1 MTQHIL
7 FNPAFQTTQQSIDG
21 FAARADILDDLLGL
35 LRAPLREANNHALI
49 LGPRG
54 FGKSTLVRRIIA
66 EIETDAALGARWEPV
81 ALPEEPYE
89 VSKLS
94 ELWLEALRRLAD
106 TRHDPA
112 LSRLHAE
119 LKRDRDDDRVG
130 RVALDALR
138 DWATRHERRILL
150 VVENLD
156 MLFDNALDAQTEW
169 ALRKVLQSEP
179 SLMLLATAVRRFEGL
194 EAHDRAF
201 YEALQRFELPPLT
214 PAEIADLWHGATGHR
229 PPIPR
234 CQAVRVLT
242 GGNPRMVRLLASLS
256 TGSSLRAILDELTT
270 LVDRHTDY
278 FKGNIEALSGHKRRV
293 FLALATLW
301 RPATAHQVAVEAR
314 LDTNLVSSEL
324 NRLAIDGRVE
334 VVPRSGRAKVYQV
347 SERLYNI
354 YYLMRRAGGDDAR
367 VRALVD
373 FVAVFYEPDELGAF
387 VSRLRDEHGA
397 DARAAC
403 VRFVEELYRRRRDPR
418 ARTAIAAAVDGT
430 MLEKAPSV
438 RRGIRRDPVEVL
450 AALRGAMGDE
460 AVPDAIAC
468 IDQYPGGHDP
478 ALLDLAEEVL
488 RRPTVDDNAAAALLA
503 ATDSARALAAFR
515 QTNVAE
521 RRSTL
526 VFMGAWFALR
536 RKSRNEARAWMD
548 ACIEAHHLPGRSEPS
563 FAALTVV
570 LEPEHP
576 TALVDCL
583 RELPPLAD
591 AAISHVVGDEG
602 RVEHAVSVLTAV
614 TSPTPVHRAA
624 LALTLA
630 FAHRFGEAA
639 DVAEA
644 LATDHPNGTTT
655 LAAAAYAWHAGR
667 AERARRLADDSL
679 GYQEAPPALL
689 LAARFA
695 SDPQILASLRK
706 RAGDAL
712 FRMRKNAA
720 AWDLA
725 EIVTAADLSRAWDDL
740 SDADRVATWTNLM
753 YGALAS
759 ELPEVWRWALDRFR
773 PSPDPNEL
781 IAAARLWGRC
791 GRPDEAA
798 RLLTVLLNRD
808 DAGTD
813 GLSALIELT
822 ISLAAAGLAKDA
834 LGALVGSAH
843 ADAFGPL
850 LIALGDPERAANASP
865 EEEQVAADM
874 RERLANLRASPDVW
888 ALPEHLRFRTVSPP
902 LAAFQSAPHAR
913 RKRARPTA

>member
-138 DWATRHERRILL
+138 DWATRHQRRILL

-156 MLFDNALDAQTEW
+156 MLFDNALDVHTEW

-397 DARAAC
+397 DAHAAC
-403 VRFVEELYRRRRDPR
+403 VHLVEELYRRRRDPR

-438 RRGIRRDPVEVL
+438 RRGIRRDPAEVL
-450 AALRGAMGDE
+450 AALRGAMGDA

-468 IDQYPGGHDP
+468 LEQNIEAPD
-478 ALLDLAEEVL
+478 ATLLDLAEEVL
-488 RRPTVDDNAAAALLA
+488 RRPPVDDVAAATVLVGGDGARA
-503 ATDSARALAAFR
+503 RATFREATDPQRRA
-515 QTNVAE
+515 
-521 RRSTL
+521 TL
-526 VFMGAWFALR
+526 LFAGAWFAVHR
-536 RKSRNEARAWMD
+536 RSPPEARAWL
-548 ACIEAHHLPGRSEPS
+548 AARTALHPSEQEPDR
-563 FAALTVV
+563 ALTALTLVV
-570 LEPEHP
+570 EPEHP
-576 TALVDCL
+576 TAFVACL
-583 RELPPLAD
+583 RELPGLAD
-591 AAISHVVGDEG
+591 AAFSYVVKHEG
-602 RVEHAVSVLTAV
+602 LLDHAIASLIAAS
-614 TSPTPVHRAA
+614 SPTPVHRAA
-624 LALTLA
+624 LALALSLA
-630 FAHRFGEAA
+630 GRLDEAA
-639 DVAEA
+639 EVADA
-644 LATDHPNGTTT
+644 LATELPNATTS

-667 AERARRLADDSL
+667 PERASHHA
-679 GYQEAPPALL
+679 EAS
-689 LAARFA
+689 LAAKDTPLA
-695 SDPQILASLRK
+695 LVLTAKLTSDPAALAALRQ

-712 FRMRKNAA
+712 VRTTGDPKAWALAA
-720 AWDLA
+720 VAPA
-725 EIVTAADLSRAWDDL
+725 RAVTRAWERL
-740 SDADRVATWTNLM
+740 SKRDRTTLQ
-753 YGALAS
+753 GAMLRGSLAS
-759 ELPEVWRWALDRFR
+759 ELPEVWRWALDHYR
-773 PSPDPNEL
+773 PSSDPNDL

-798 RLLTVLLNRD
+798 RQFTMLLARD
-808 DAGTD
+808 DVSTR
-813 GLSALIELT
+813 GLSATVDLC
-822 ISLAAAGLAKDA
+822 ISLAAAGHGTEA
-834 LGALVGSAH
+834 LRALTSSGH
-843 ADAFGPL
+843 ADALRPL
-850 LIALGDPERAANASP
+850 LIALGDHERTANASP
-865 EEEQVAADM
+865 EELQVAADIVQ
-874 RERLANLRASPDVW
+874 RLEERRAMPEIW
-888 ALPEHLRFRTVSPP
+888 AIPGHHVLDPP
-902 LAAFQSAPHAR
+902 RLAAFA
-913 RKRARPTA
+913 